1 LCYRI
6 VVLGAILPNLFPGWV
21 TSSAAAI
28 TFTFGINQDLYRY
41 IAVGLLVIIGLIVS
55 LSPVVYQ
62 SFGKIE
68 MVLVSVIL
76 IFLVFAIFKATKG
89 SVWAGII
96 TEAPQGIAEFPKT
109 MSVIGAASLLGAR
122 AFAGVGA
129 PTTWCRVTTLGTR
142 AWGWGLASPTS
153 SRP

>member
-1 LCYRI
+1 
-6 VVLGAILPNLFPGWV
+6 V

-41 IAVGLLVIIGLIVS
+41 IAVGLLVIVGLIVS

-89 SVWAGII
+89 SVWVGYHHRS
-96 TEAPQGIAEFPKT
+96 PPR
-109 MSVIGAASLLGAR
+109 ASR
-122 AFAGVGA
+122 S
-129 PTTWCRVTTLGTR
+129 
-142 AWGWGLASPTS
+142 SP
-153 SRP
+153 RP

>member
-1 LCYRI
+1 
-6 VVLGAILPNLFPGWV
+6 V

-41 IAVGLLVIIGLIVS
+41 IAVGLLVIVGLIVS

-76 IFLVFAIFKATKG
+76 IFLVFAIFKATRDPCGRVSSPKPPGHRGVPQDHECNRG
-89 SVWAGII
+89 SL
-96 TEAPQGIAEFPKT
+96 APWGESLRGGGRRQQPGAE
-109 MSVIGAASLLGAR
+109 
-122 AFAGVGA
+122 
-129 PTTWCRVTTLGTR
+129 
-142 AWGWGLASPTS
+142 
-153 SRP
+153 